1 MDRVKK
7 YYCSHPLG
15 LASKIDGIIF
25 RGFFAKNLF
34 PKKCICSFC
43 GKKFHNFQLH
53 GNASEA
59 AQNYNVTMG
68 SRFSDCPYCHSVDK
82 YRWLWYVIE
91 NYSTLLQ
98 TQGKLLHFAPERPI
112 KKRLQQN
119 FPGERYVG
127 GDIEPGRA
135 DYVVDMTDICFEEES
150 FDWIIACNVMEHI
163 VEEKKAMQELHRVL
177 KPDGVIL
184 LSFPV
189 ALDLE
194 NTFEDNSLVSEEER
208 IKNFGQED
216 HVRLY
221 GKDYSERFSSYGFC
235 VTEYLPKDVM
245 TECEIKRN
253 GFQKA
258 SPILFL
264 RKKQMNI

>member
-7 YYCSHPLG
+7 FYCSHPLS
-15 LASKIDGIIF
+15 LASKIDEKMF

-43 GKKFHNFQLH
+43 GKQFHNFQLH

-59 AQNYNVTMG
+59 AQNYNATMG
-68 SRFSDCPYCHSVDK
+68 PRFSDCPYCHSVDK

-98 TQGKLLHFAPERPI
+98 TQGKLLHFAPEEPI
-112 KKRLQQN
+112 KERLQQN
-119 FPGERYVG
+119 FHGDYVG
-127 GDIEPGRA
+127 GDLEPGRA
-135 DYVVDMTDICFEEES
+135 DYVVDMTNICFKEKS

-163 VEEKKAMQELHRVL
+163 IEEKKAVQELHRVL
-177 KPDGVIL
+177 KPDGVII

-189 ALDLE
+189 AFDLE
-194 NTFEDNSLVSEEER
+194 RTFEDRSLVSEEER

-221 GKDYSERFSSYGFC
+221 GKDYIEHFVSYGFY
-235 VTEYLPKDVM
+235 VTAYLPKDIM
-245 TECEIKRN
+245 TEREIKIN
-253 GFQKA
+253 GFQKVT
-258 SPILFL
+258 PILFL
-264 RKKQMNI
+264 RQK